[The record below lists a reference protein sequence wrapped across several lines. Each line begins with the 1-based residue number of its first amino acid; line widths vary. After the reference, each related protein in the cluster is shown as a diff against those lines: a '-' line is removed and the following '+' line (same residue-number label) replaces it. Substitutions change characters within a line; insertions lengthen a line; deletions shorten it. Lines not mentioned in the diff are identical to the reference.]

1 MSGQIE
7 MSRKPNIE
15 EGEVFEDQT
24 RGGLFWIKYADEE
37 IVVLSEVDGEGHRF
51 NNRRQF
57 KEQAVPSE
65 NGVQDPRYKL
75 QEESIQSETESDSEQ
90 SGGSQNETEQEAKDE
105 EAVKAEQEA
114 QKSLF

>member
-1 MSGQIE
+1 MNRQ
-7 MSRKPNIE
+7 PNIE
-15 EGEVFEDQT
+15 QGEVFEDQT

-37 IVVLSEVDGEGHRF
+37 IVVLSEVDGDGHRF

-57 KEQAVPSE
+57 EEKAVPRE
-65 NGVQDPRYKL
+65 DGVQDPRYKL

-90 SGGSQNETEQEAKDE
+90 SKGSQDDTEEEAEDE
-105 EAVKAEQEA
+105 ETVKAEQEA